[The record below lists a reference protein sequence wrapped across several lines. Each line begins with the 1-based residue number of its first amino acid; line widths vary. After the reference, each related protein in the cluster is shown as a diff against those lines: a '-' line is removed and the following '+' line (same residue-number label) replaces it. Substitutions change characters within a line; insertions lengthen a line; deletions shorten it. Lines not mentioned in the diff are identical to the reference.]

1 MSKVRIY
8 NLATRQLV
16 TIDSNKTVLS
26 SIQLP
31 LSSSGETRREEKKEE
46 KKVNLVTAFK
56 TSLAKEVYAQIEEGK
71 KSENVPSKR
80 SYFIVK
86 CPHCDQEPILF
97 LYQNELA
104 CKIFR
109 HAAYTFDTN
118 KLINPHTP
126 EQECDRLSNEK
137 LIVGCG
143 KPFRVLVSDE
153 DVNIIK
159 VEKCGYL

>member
-31 LSSSGETRREEKKEE
+31 FSSSGETGREE
-46 KKVNLVTAFK
+46 KKVNPKISADAVTAFK
-56 TSLAKEVYAQIEEGK
+56 TSLAKEVVAEVEI
-71 KSENVPSKR
+71 KSGRK
-80 SYFIVK
+80 YFIVK
-86 CPHCDQEPILF
+86 CPHCESEPILF

-109 HAAYTFDTN
+109 HAAYNFDTN